1 MSILNN
7 WLKYYRASLIDSG
20 RGEKQLLNLKVE
32 RSTSYLA
39 SLEPNEIKDLWGK
52 NNTKENAQE
61 ELTSFLPS
69 NEVKGKGDGYSS
81 IKEKEASHA
90 KINKFAV
97 APIYLTSVV
106 EHGAKIGGNK
116 IHYPFWVPFY
126 VDETGNLYPP
136 KNDEKPTFIRGYLE
150 PNPQDLPAIAQ
161 MDRLDKIL
169 RDFSFNTESW
179 SKYWKE
185 CERFFKNVTGKRY
198 LDFHQDGRFQFSFS
212 NVEDNNSTKQ
222 IIKLYDDLIAKS
234 SSPSTENQNLLL
246 NKVLDKQ
253 VEVKNHLLSKT
264 DIYLNPD
271 HYGQM
276 GKDFPLSKSQ
286 RVAFAQFFSK
296 KNKKTFAINGPPG
309 TGKTTILQS
318 IIANYVVKH
327 VIEGKKPFLM
337 AGCSTNNQAI
347 TNILDSMAIKTDN
360 LLTTRWIPDTNSFG
374 LYLCASSKGNDAAEK
389 GYQFATKNY
398 LNDGYLDSLEDPSR
412 IQEYLDSYNQNFKS
426 YFKDIE
432 VQNLNIKEFLFIK
445 INEVKA
451 KIDIAIKITK
461 DYMDIELA

>member
-1 MSILNN
+1 
-7 WLKYYRASLIDSG
+7 
-20 RGEKQLLNLKVE
+20 
-32 RSTSYLA
+32 
-39 SLEPNEIKDLWGK
+39 
-52 NNTKENAQE
+52 
-61 ELTSFLPS
+61 
-69 NEVKGKGDGYSS
+69 
-81 IKEKEASHA
+81 
-90 KINKFAV
+90 
-97 APIYLTSVV
+97 
-106 EHGAKIGGNK
+106 
-116 IHYPFWVPFY
+116 
-126 VDETGNLYPP
+126 
-136 KNDEKPTFIRGYLE
+136 
-150 PNPQDLPAIAQ
+150 
-161 MDRLDKIL
+161 
-169 RDFSFNTESW
+169 
-179 SKYWKE
+179 
-185 CERFFKNVTGKRY
+185 
-198 LDFHQDGRFQFSFS
+198 
-212 NVEDNNSTKQ
+212 
-222 IIKLYDDLIAKS
+222 
-234 SSPSTENQNLLL
+234 NLLL

-296 KNKKTFAINGPPG
+296 KNKKAFAINGPPG

-398 LNDGYLDSLEDPSR
+398 LNDGYLDTLEDPSR
-412 IQEYLDSYNQNFKS
+412 IQEYLNSYNQNFKS

-451 KIDIAIKITK
+451 KSDIAIKITK
-461 DYMDIELA
+461 DYMDIELALKEQKFEDYVSLCDEIMQTQQTINSNKSTQDLINTTKSRLHEKYEELPFHMKYAPVKKFKSVKKNSFKVIVQPIIGNIPEDVKWHDY